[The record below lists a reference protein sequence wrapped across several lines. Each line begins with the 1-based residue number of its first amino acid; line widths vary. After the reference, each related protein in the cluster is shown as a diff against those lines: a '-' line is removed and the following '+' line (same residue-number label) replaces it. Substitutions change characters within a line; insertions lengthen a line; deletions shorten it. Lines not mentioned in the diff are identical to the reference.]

1 MALLV
6 AGARPTKLAERV
18 AYTPDRAALQAQ
30 QSTVQVAHGVN
41 VMPFASGNLLDRDQ
55 DAQGKP
61 FGNHTGLPF
70 TAGQT
75 RTLSHGLQ
83 RAPSGFFVVSAVG
96 LAVTLLPNLIQTG
109 TGTATSITLS
119 APSDA
124 FVAKI
129 WVW

>member
-6 AGARPTKLAERV
+6 AGAKPTKLAERV

-61 FGNHTGLPF
+61 FGSHTGLPF
-70 TAGQT
+70 TASQT

-83 RAPSGFFVVSAVG
+83 RVPNGFFLVGAVG
-96 LAVTLLPNLIQTG
+96 IAAALPILIQVG
-109 TGTATSITLS
+109 AATSTTITLM
-119 APSDA
+119 ATVDG
-124 FVAKI
+124 FTAKI